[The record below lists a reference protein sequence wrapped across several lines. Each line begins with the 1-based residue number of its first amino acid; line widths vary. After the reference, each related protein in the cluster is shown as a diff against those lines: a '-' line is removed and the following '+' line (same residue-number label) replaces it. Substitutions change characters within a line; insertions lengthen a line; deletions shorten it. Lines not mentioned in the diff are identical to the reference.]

1 MKVLNLW
8 IPLLV
13 LCSLLNAED
22 QIDGSL
28 EQYISDSKKKQ
39 FDYTYEKNEAESSKL
54 RDSWI
59 APFILNY
66 NFIKNKQ
73 EEEATATSAASETE
87 WDQES
92 ASVTWTQ
99 PIFQSGGIYFGI
111 KYATA
116 SGKYANYS
124 VDVQKRKLVK
134 DAISILMQIK
144 QIDLRIMRQNLLIRN
159 TEIALEQV
167 KEQYLSGQLDSSFL
181 DNAIIDRN
189 VVIQALYDIETNKER
204 LISSFEALSDKNYKT
219 AHIPR
224 LDLLDKD
231 QFLTHNIVLK
241 MSDSEVEKN
250 RYFKNVTIAKYLPK
264 VNFSAGYT
272 WTDKTKMFGTF
283 DRPENTSYN
292 YGLKASIPLDIN
304 TFVDV
309 SSSRVDYL
317 KSKVVVEDK
326 KRELSAIYDQVMQN
340 IDNLDKKISL
350 SVENKDIY
358 KKLLED
364 TKELFKAGYK
374 TAYDVELLKNSFDMA
389 EIDSKIYDIDK
400 QLELLTLYEMY
411 KKD

>member
-8 IPLLV
+8 IALLV
-13 LCSLLNAED
+13 LCNIANAEE
-22 QIDGSL
+22 QLNESL
-28 EQYISDSKKKQ
+28 EKYISDSKKQQ
-39 FDYTYEKNEAESSKL
+39 FEYSYEKNEAESSKL

-59 APFILNY
+59 APFMLNY
-66 NFIKNKQ
+66 SFTKNKQ
-73 EEEATATSAASETE
+73 EDEATSTAAASESE

-99 PIFQSGGIYFGI
+99 PIFQSGGIYYGI

-144 QIDLRIMRQNLLIRN
+144 QIDLRVKRQNLQIRN

-204 LISSFEALSDKNYKT
+204 LISSFEALSDMNYKE
-219 AHIPR
+219 ARIPS
-224 LDLLDKD
+224 LGVLSKD
-231 QFLTHNIVLK
+231 DFLTYNIVLQ

-250 RYFKNVTIAKYLPK
+250 RYFKDVTIAKYLPK
-264 VNFSAGYT
+264 VDFIADYT
-272 WTDKTKMFGTF
+272 WTDETKMFGTF
-283 DRPENTSYN
+283 DRPENTSYS
-292 YGLKASIPLDIN
+292 YGVKASIPLNIN

-317 KSKVVVEDK
+317 KAKVVVEDK

-340 IDNLDKKISL
+340 IDNLDKKKQL

-358 KKLLED
+358 KKLLDD
-364 TKELFKAGYK
+364 TTELYKAGYK
-374 TAYDVELLKNSFDMA
+374 TEYDVELLKNSFEMA
-389 EIDSKIYDIDK
+389 ELDSKIYDIDK